1 MYQKAYFECFV
12 SPEKANVLTQMV
24 TNHPSINMYAIN
36 NDGQDLKV
44 GAEEGG
50 VTALTW
56 GVFPNREIL
65 QPVSCSCFS
74 FFSDRELKSSNYS
87 CSFHNP
93 RQYLT
98 PIYSQFGPKKHFRCG
113 LQCG

>member
-12 SPEKANVLTQMV
+12 SPDKANRLIQIV

-36 NDGQDLKV
+36 NAGNDLRV
-44 GAEEGG
+44 GMEEGG

-65 QPVSCSCFS
+65 QPVSYCLS
-74 FFSDRELKSSNYS
+74 L
-87 CSFHNP
+87 
-93 RQYLT
+93 
-98 PIYSQFGPKKHFRCG
+98 FRCKEINAT
-113 LQCG
+113 LRASNSNLFYKDNI

>member
-36 NDGQDLKV
+36 NDGQDLRV
-44 GAEEGG
+44 GVEEGG

-65 QPVSCSCFS
+65 QPV
-74 FFSDRELKSSNYS
+74 RYVLYV
-87 CSFHNP
+87 
-93 RQYLT
+93 Y
-98 PIYSQFGPKKHFRCG
+98 
-113 LQCG
+113 